1 MAALSN
7 EINDELVP
15 EEDEQHEQD
24 QVELDLIE
32 YLRNKLVELRSKV
45 SSYGTNIVN
54 ARGIQKISSEFE
66 ILVFG
71 PARVGKSTLIKQVS
85 GDDSIETSAEMNA
98 CTTRTEKHMDKYNIF
113 WWDTPG
119 FENWT
124 IVQAEKF
131 LAAIFCRTA
140 NSLGSSQVVQYM
152 FDELRKNGILLLY
165 VITKWPFIPE
175 TEQKAIINEAVGL
188 LGGRKRGIYPVKEGG
203 GTRSSKKHFRAYE
216 CEPK

>member
-85 GDDSIETSAEMNA
+85 GDD
-98 CTTRTEKHMDKYNIF
+98 
-113 WWDTPG
+113 
-119 FENWT
+119 T
-124 IVQAEKF
+124 I
-131 LAAIFCRTA
+131 
-140 NSLGSSQVVQYM
+140 
-152 FDELRKNGILLLY
+152 
-165 VITKWPFIPE
+165 
-175 TEQKAIINEAVGL
+175 
-188 LGGRKRGIYPVKEGG
+188 
-203 GTRSSKKHFRAYE
+203 
-216 CEPK
+216 

>member
-1 MAALSN
+1 MGDHFRSLS
-7 EINDELVP
+7 
-15 EEDEQHEQD
+15 
-24 QVELDLIE
+24 
-32 YLRNKLVELRSKV
+32 SA
-45 SSYGTNIVN
+45 G
-54 ARGIQKISSEFE
+54 KI
-66 ILVFG
+66 LG
-71 PARVGKSTLIKQVS
+71 
-85 GDDSIETSAEMNA
+85 
-98 CTTRTEKHMDKYNIF
+98 C
-113 WWDTPG
+113 

-203 GTRSSKKHFRAYE
+203 GTRS
-216 CEPK
+216 